1 MNLLLNPRNRAVFFF
16 NYKFLMWT
24 IFKVFIEFVKVLL
37 LFYVWCFCQK
47 ACGILAPLLGIKP
60 TALDG
65 ESLITEL
72 PGKSQSRTL

>member
-1 MNLLLNPRNRAVFFF
+1 
-16 NYKFLMWT
+16 MWT

-37 LFYVWCFCQK
+37 LFYVWFFGQK

-60 TALDG
+60 TALEG